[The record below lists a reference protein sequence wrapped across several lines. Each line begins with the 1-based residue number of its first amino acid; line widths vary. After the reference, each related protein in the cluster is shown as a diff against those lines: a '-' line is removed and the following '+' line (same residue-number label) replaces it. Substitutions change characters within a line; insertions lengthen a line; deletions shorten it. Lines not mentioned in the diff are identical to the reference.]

1 MPFTFCH
8 PAIVL
13 PLNRIK
19 GLSLTGLIA
28 GSIAPDFEYFI
39 RMSDKRVYTHTWS
52 GFLWIDTPLALLLT
66 FLFHNVVRNP
76 LIHNAPIDFQRRLN
90 QYTDFNWNFYFKKHW
105 LIVIACL
112 IIGIISHLAWDG
124 FTHENGYFVK
134 YLPLLTAAI
143 PVGTF
148 RIEVHMLLQVAS
160 SIVGGLIIFYALWQ
174 LPSDPKTG
182 VNKNYFSFWKNV
194 ALLTIGIFIVRLF
207 FGISHEI
214 EDVAIPAISA
224 FLIALVLMAFLSP
237 KAIK

>member
-19 GLSLTGLIA
+19 GLSLTGLVA

-39 RMSDKRVYTHTWS
+39 RMSDTRVYTHTWS

-76 LIHNAPIDFQRRLN
+76 LIYNAPIDFQRRLN
-90 QYTDFNWNFYFKKHW
+90 QYKYFNWTFYFKKHW
-105 LIVIACL
+105 LMVIACV
-112 IIGIISHLAWDG
+112 IVGIVSHLLWDG

-134 YLPLLTAAI
+134 YLPLLTASI

-148 RIEVHMLLQVAS
+148 HIAVHMFLQVAS
-160 SIVGGLIIFYALWQ
+160 SILGGLIIFYALWQ
-174 LPSDPKTG
+174 LPVDHKTS
-182 VNKNYFSFWKNV
+182 VNTNYFSFWKNV
-194 ALLTIGIFIVRLF
+194 AFITIAIFIIRLF
-207 FGISHEI
+207 AGISHEI
-214 EDVAIPAISA
+214 EDIVIPAISA
-224 FLIALVLMAFLSP
+224 FLIALIVMAAFS
-237 KAIK
+237 KKVS